1 MKSKKSAGGFIKAET
16 APKGEPMGDE
26 TREKIRQT
34 VIEAL
39 SLLETAKFA
48 DVIRMVNGGEAGAD
62 VIAKTINDANRLA
75 SARAFVLETL

>member
-1 MKSKKSAGGFIKAET
+1 MKSKT